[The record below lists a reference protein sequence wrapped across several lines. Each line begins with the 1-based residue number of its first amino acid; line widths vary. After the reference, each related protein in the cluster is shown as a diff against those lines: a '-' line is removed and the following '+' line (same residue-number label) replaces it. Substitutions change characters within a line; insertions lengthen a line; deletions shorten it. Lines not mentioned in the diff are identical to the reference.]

1 MMEEKSIKSILKKSL
16 KITNLNVFNDQMVGI
31 ESLILSIAL
40 GILQKVEE
48 ELS

>member
-1 MMEEKSIKSILKKSL
+1 MEEKSIKSILKKSL

-40 GILQKVEE
+40 GILQKVEK

>member
-1 MMEEKSIKSILKKSL
+1 MEEKSIKSILKKSL

>member
-1 MMEEKSIKSILKKSL
+1 MEEKSIKSILKKSL
-16 KITNLNVFNDQMVGI
+16 KITNLNVFNNQMVGI